1 MERVSAQTAD
11 LEHAAAALRDGQL
24 VAYPTETFYGLAADA
39 WQPAA
44 LARLL
49 ALKDRGAG
57 APLPLI
63 LPSLDHL
70 DRVVREVPAA
80 ARVLMERHWPGAL
93 TLVLPARPALP
104 APLVGVHGVG
114 VRLSSHAVA
123 SGLARCLDA
132 PLVATSANP
141 GGAPPAVSAAE
152 VTERLPEV
160 DLLVD
165 GGPTAGGEPST
176 VVAVSAAGSVR
187 VLRIGAIH
195 VVP

>member
-1 MERVSAQTAD
+1 MERVSAQAAD
-11 LEHAAAALRDGQL
+11 LGHAAAALRAGQL

-44 LARLL
+44 LARLR
-49 ALKDRGAG
+49 ALKDRPAG

-70 DRVVREVPAA
+70 DRVAREVPAA
-80 ARVLMERHWPGAL
+80 AKELMERHWPGAL
-93 TLVLPARPALP
+93 TLVLPARPGLP
-104 APLVGVHGVG
+104 APLVGPDGVG
-114 VRLSSHAVA
+114 VRLSSHPVA

-141 GGAPPAVSAAE
+141 AGVPPAASADE
-152 VTERLPEV
+152 VAARLPGV

-165 GGPTAGGEPST
+165 GGPTAGGAPST
-176 VVAVSAAGSVR
+176 VVAVDAAGSVR
-187 VLRIGAIH
+187 VLRQGVIH
-195 VVP
+195 VVC